1 MKPDL
6 NHLAAEIVMGWRL
19 EEMQPADDPVMV
31 WVSDKPGH
39 EMLEGEWN
47 PLTDANQCFML
58 VERMKQLGWW
68 LYWDNED
75 NEAIF
80 CSNLG
85 GGMVSAK
92 DPDPRLAII
101 KAAMAAMATKEDK

>member
-6 NHLAAEIVMGWRL
+6 NHLTATMIMGWRL

-47 PLTDANQCFML
+47 PLTDMNQCFML
-58 VERMKQLGWW
+58 VDRMKQLGWW
-68 LYWDNED
+68 VYWDNED
-75 NEAIF
+75 DEAIF
-80 CSNLG
+80 CNNLG
-85 GGMVSAK
+85 GGMVSVK
-92 DPDPRLAII
+92 DPRRGHAII
-101 KAAMAAMATKEDK
+101 KAAIAAKEDR